1 MTVELCPCGS
11 EVSYADCCAPL
22 IKGVLQADTPER
34 LMRSRY
40 SAYAKAEMDYLYA
53 TTHPA
58 HRQGYDH
65 DGTRQWAENSTW
77 LGLEIVESKG
87 GADDSSGQV
96 EFIAR
101 FSDGETEQAHHE
113 LGKFKK
119 HEGRWYFTD
128 GRMVGAKPLISNKIG
143 RNEPCPCG
151 SGAKYKKCCGK

>member
-1 MTVELCPCGS
+1 MSIEFCPCGS

-22 IKGVLQADTPER
+22 ITGALQADTPER

-40 SAYAKAEMDYLYA
+40 SAYVKAEIDYLYE
-53 TTHPA
+53 TTHPD
-58 HRQGYDH
+58 HRKGYDSE
-65 DGTRQWAENSTW
+65 GTRKWAEGSQW
-77 LGLEIVESKG
+77 LGLEIVSSRG
-87 GADDSSGQV
+87 GKEDSLGEV

-101 FSDGETEQAHHE
+101 FSEDGTETAHHE
-113 LGKFKK
+113 LGKFKR

-128 GRMVGAKPLISNKIG
+128 GKMVGAKPLISNKIG